1 MRRKITE
8 VIERWNSSNQKKALL
23 IKGPRQVGKTF
34 SIEEFGKRVYGEHF
48 LEINFKDNPDAMD
61 IFKGELDVDHIIMRM
76 SAKFRDFD
84 FVPYETLIFL
94 DEIQNCPQARTALKP
109 LAKDGRYKV
118 IASGSLMGIRMRDV
132 GLHPT
137 GYLQRVDMHPMDFEE
152 FLWALD
158 MPQRV
163 IEDVRGSIS
172 RMEPIDEFIYKTF
185 SELFNTYLVVG
196 GMPEALG
203 SFVDSRM
210 LNGLDEVFG
219 ELREGYSDDISSYA
233 EGTAKALA
241 GPCMQSIPRMLSME
255 NKKFMYSKVESGGA
269 VEGESDDPPI
279 KEGSKNTGF
288 RYFAPALNWLSM
300 AGITLTCNNVSEPRA
315 PLEERMQTDKFKL
328 YLMDTGFLLSF
339 YDKSVFQEVFGGNTD
354 ANLGAIA
361 ENAVAQAFSAQERE
375 LMYFSRDD
383 PRAEVDFVTV
393 VRGKV
398 CCVEVKSG
406 ENRDCRSLN
415 RVMRDYGTGGIMFE
429 TRNVFVDEKGV
440 EHYPLFAASFMDS
453 IDPRPE
459 MRIDLS
465 DLDRIRELYG
475 EDGKAEVGKE
485 F

>member
-1 MRRKITE
+1 MRRKITD
-8 VIERWNSSNQKKALL
+8 VIERWNSSDQRKALL

-48 LEINFKDNPDAMD
+48 LEINFKNNPDAAN

-163 IEDVRGSIS
+163 IENVRDSIS
-172 RMEPIDEFIYKTF
+172 RREPIDEFVFKTF
-185 SELFNTYLVVG
+185 SELYNTYLVVG

-219 ELREGYSDDISSYA
+219 ELREGYSDDIASYA

-241 GPCMQSIPRMLSME
+241 GPCLQSIPRMLSME
-255 NKKFMYSKVESGGA
+255 NKKFMYSKVERGDP
-269 VEGESDDPPI
+269 VEGGDDEPPL

-361 ENAVAQAFSAQERE
+361 ENAVAQAFSAQGRE
-375 LMYFSRDD
+375 LMYFSRDN

-393 VRGKV
+393 VRGRV

-453 IDPRPE
+453 IDPRPG
-459 MRIDLS
+459 MRVDLS
-465 DLDRIRELYG
+465 DLDRIREMYG
-475 EDGKAEVGKE
+475 GDGDPEAEE
-485 F
+485 ER